1 MTYVSV
7 VIYTIIAW
15 FIGLVLDVNI
25 DFRDLQGLLDLR
37 VVLPILTMGI
47 CILKTIKESKIKY

>member
-15 FIGLVLDVNI
+15 FIGLVLDANI
-25 DFRDLQGLLDLR
+25 DFIDLQGLLDLR

-47 CILKTIKESKIKY
+47 CILKTIKESKN

>member
-47 CILKTIKESKIKY
+47 CILKTIKESKN